1 MLGARAV
8 EASEGRGAMGPWV
21 CPVPCC
27 GGFIGVLQV
36 LTITTAHLK
45 PSFLEL
51 GLPPWKR

>member
-1 MLGARAV
+1 
-8 EASEGRGAMGPWV
+8 MGPWV

-27 GGFIGVLQV
+27 RGFIGVLQV